1 MTLARQLTAPA
12 LIATLVA
19 TAACSGGGAPGA
31 APSDAIPAA
40 AFTRTSPT
48 AAAVQSTAS
57 AAAVQSITAASD
69 TDDITPAD
77 IAAIN
82 APASEDVPDPTGD
95 AVTTDAYGWKL
106 TGFYHGKLKGFV
118 LNNPGSSESS
128 GYLALHIDA
137 SLPSYTGTGEATEYG
152 TGGTLSF
159 TLSGSVESYFAHG
172 ESVSM
177 TALDSNGCPASGTAR
192 RFPHLFEGV
201 LYSAGCGNNAK
212 PVTYYFKVRP
222 NKT

>member
-1 MTLARQLTAPA
+1 MTLARRLTAPA

-19 TAACSGGGAPGA
+19 TAACSGGGAPAA
-31 APSDAIPAA
+31 APSDAIPGAA
-40 AFTRTSPT
+40 LTRTSPT
-48 AAAVQSTAS
+48 TAAVQSLA
-57 AAAVQSITAASD
+57 AASD
-69 TDDITPAD
+69 TEDVTPAD

-159 TLSGSVESYFAHG
+159 TLSGSVGSYFAHG
-172 ESVSM
+172 EYVSM
-177 TALDSNGCPASGTAR
+177 TAVDSNGCPASGTAR

-201 LYSAGCGNNAK
+201 LNSAGCGNNAK